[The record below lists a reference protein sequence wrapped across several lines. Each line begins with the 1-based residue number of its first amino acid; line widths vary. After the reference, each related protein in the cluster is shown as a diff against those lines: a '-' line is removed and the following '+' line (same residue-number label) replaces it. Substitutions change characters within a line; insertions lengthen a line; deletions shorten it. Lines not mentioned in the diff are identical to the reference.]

1 MPLSITDYF
10 QVMQRR
16 DFLRDHQ
23 YRVSALVYEGL
34 ILSLDELVYLTTS
47 EIPNRTVNSV
57 PVPFMGLNF
66 NVPGTAQYAGTINLT
81 FYCDQ
86 PQVIRSIA
94 EAMSYATFD
103 DRYSGG
109 AYTVSSENRMTFYT
123 YDNTSP
129 DSVTTQYSLIGIY
142 PTVVGAMA
150 TNTTGQGTALT
161 LPVTFAYQFWEKET
175 QPVPV
180 QAPARVPTP

>member
-23 YRVSALVYEGL
+23 YRISALVYEGF

-66 NVPGTAQYAGTINLT
+66 NVPGTA
-81 FYCDQ
+81 
-86 PQVIRSIA
+86 
-94 EAMSYATFD
+94 
-103 DRYSGG
+103 
-109 AYTVSSENRMTFYT
+109 
-123 YDNTSP
+123 
-129 DSVTTQYSLIGIY
+129 
-142 PTVVGAMA
+142 
-150 TNTTGQGTALT
+150 
-161 LPVTFAYQFWEKET
+161 
-175 QPVPV
+175 
-180 QAPARVPTP
+180 